1 MLYLLVLFGC
11 SYGVGVLVLWRT
23 WSNYRTVTPQH
34 QDIAPFITVLVAARN
49 EAKNIGDLLGDLS
62 RQNYSSYEVIV
73 VDDHSED
80 NTVEIAARF
89 TTEYTLFRILRSAY
103 FGKKAALTEGVRQ
116 AQGSIVV
123 ATDAD
128 CRVPTEWL
136 SAIAIYFQ
144 HSKVKMVF
152 GGVRMEQRNFFHD
165 LQAIEFS
172 SLIGSGAA
180 TAAMGYPTMCN
191 GANIAYRKAVFEE
204 VNGYTGNAH
213 VPSGDDEFLM
223 RKIKAMYPSGIYF
236 MNDARG
242 VVTTQAHETVAGL
255 IRQRLRWAG
264 KWRYNTSVYTL
275 LLAIYI
281 FSIQVITVL
290 SWGLLFY
297 SDERLQVAALS
308 FVTIKALLEFVF
320 LRNVCHFLGCR
331 WNVLAFMTLQVIY
344 PLYVMGIGLFAHFI
358 PQQWK
363 GRPL

>member
-11 SYGVGVLVLWRT
+11 SYAVGVLVLWRA
-23 WSNYRTVTPQH
+23 WSNLRTVQSEE
-34 QDIAPFITVLVAARN
+34 QQAAPFITVLIAARN
-49 EAKNIGDLLGDLS
+49 EAKNIGALLEDLS
-62 RQNYSSYEVIV
+62 RQNYSSYEVII

-89 TTEYTLFRILRSAY
+89 ASEYTSFKIIRSAQA
-103 FGKKAALTEGVRQ
+103 GKKLALTEGVRH
-116 AQGSIVV
+116 AQGSIIV

-128 CRVPTEWL
+128 CRVPAQWL
-136 SAIAIYFQ
+136 SAIAIYFTQ
-144 HSKVKMVF
+144 PKVKMVF
-152 GGVRMEQRNFFHD
+152 GGVRMQQRNFFHD

-180 TAAMGYPTMCN
+180 TAAMGYPTLCN

-223 RKIKAMYPSGIYF
+223 RKIKAMYPDGIYF
-236 MNDARG
+236 LSDG
-242 VVTTQAHETVAGL
+242 DSVVATQPNETVGAF

-264 KWRYNTSVYTL
+264 KWRYNTSTYTM

-281 FSIQVITVL
+281 FSIQVMTL
-290 SWGLLFY
+290 LCWGLLFY
-297 SDERLQVAALS
+297 SDERLQVTAVS
-308 FVTIKALLEFVF
+308 FLLVKALLEFFF
-320 LRNVCHFLGCR
+320 LRAVCRFLGYR
-331 WNVLAFMTLQVIY
+331 WNSLAFMTLQVIY
-344 PLYVMGIGLFAHFI
+344 PLYVMSIGLFAHFI
-358 PQQWK
+358 PQRWK